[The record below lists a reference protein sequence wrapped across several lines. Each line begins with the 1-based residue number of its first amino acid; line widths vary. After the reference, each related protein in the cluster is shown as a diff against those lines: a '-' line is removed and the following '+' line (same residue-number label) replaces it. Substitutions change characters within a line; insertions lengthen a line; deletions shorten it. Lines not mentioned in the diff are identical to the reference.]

1 MSDSASHRVVWFESV
16 LLSVALGF
24 ASGNAVSADLER
36 GRALH
41 DTHCRMCHD
50 SVAYK
55 RDKKVAASY
64 EDVRAQVVRW
74 QANSSLRW
82 SEEDI
87 DNVTAYLAKTYYK
100 LPCPNC

>member
-1 MSDSASHRVVWFESV
+1 MSDSASHRVVWLRSV
-16 LLSVALGF
+16 LLAVALSL
-24 ASGNAVSADLER
+24 ASGNTVSADLDR

-55 RDKKVAASY
+55 RDKKIAATY

-74 QANSSLRW
+74 QTNSSLHW
-82 SEEDI
+82 SEEDV
-87 DNVTAYLAKTYYK
+87 DNVAAYLAKTYYK
-100 LPCPNC
+100 LPCPTC